1 MENQSEVQ
9 VMKDNLVRAEMDFK
23 TIQQKKSDFTR
34 DLLAVKLHIQDVQI
48 NISKIENSVQDV
60 DKISKLEIFRKLIV
74 NSTVLNWRKKVKIS
88 RSEQHLELIQ
98 LQE

>member
-1 MENQSEVQ
+1 
-9 VMKDNLVRAEMDFK
+9 MKDNLVRAEMDFK

-88 RSEQHLELIQ
+88 RSEQHL
-98 LQE
+98 